1 MTIGLISS
9 FLRAGHSLTVAS
21 VIVPFLLGQP
31 AVAAESGRLAELRA
45 QALSLVN
52 AARKQH
58 GLNPLQSTEIL
69 NSAAQAHAEDM
80 LRRNYYSHTSPEG
93 ETISDRYRDRG
104 GSRWKKVAENIA
116 RCTGCPAVP
125 SASRVAELQQGWMNS
140 PGHRQNILAN
150 GLESFGFGIIGESGR
165 EFAVQTFAGPG
176 VPVALQP
183 DEEAAELS
191 PPEQVDVAARM
202 INRERR
208 REGLAP
214 VKASGA
220 LNAVAQRLVPKGE
233 SEERIM
239 KQPDRLYDLLPED
252 SETQWK
258 KIEVVAGGCG
268 GCGAKPTAADIRY
281 FVDQWL
287 QDPQNGGTLLSSD
300 ATQIGFAMFANGEG
314 RKIGIAVTGDT
325 SE

>member
-1 MTIGLISS
+1 MTFGLIYS
-9 FLRAGHSLTVAS
+9 FLRTGPSLTVAS
-21 VIVPFLLGQP
+21 VMILVLLGQP
-31 AVAAESGRLAELRA
+31 VVAAETGRLEELRA
-45 QALSLVN
+45 EALSLVN
-52 AARKQH
+52 TARKQH

-125 SASRVAELQQGWMNS
+125 SASRVADLQEGWMNS
-140 PGHRQNILAN
+140 PGHRQNILAK

-165 EFAVQTFAGPG
+165 QFAVQTFAGPG
-176 VPVALQP
+176 VPLALQP
-183 DEEAAELS
+183 DEEASELS
-191 PPEQVDVAARM
+191 PPEQVDVVART
-202 INRERR
+202 INKERR
-208 REGLAP
+208 REGLVP
-214 VKASGA
+214 VKASDA
-220 LNAVAQRLVPKGE
+220 LNTVAQRLLPKGE
-233 SEERIM
+233 SGERIM
-239 KQPDRLYDLLPED
+239 KQPDSLYDLLPAN

-287 QDPQNGGTLLSSD
+287 QDPQNGATLLSSE

-314 RKIGIAVTGDT
+314 RKIGIAVTGD